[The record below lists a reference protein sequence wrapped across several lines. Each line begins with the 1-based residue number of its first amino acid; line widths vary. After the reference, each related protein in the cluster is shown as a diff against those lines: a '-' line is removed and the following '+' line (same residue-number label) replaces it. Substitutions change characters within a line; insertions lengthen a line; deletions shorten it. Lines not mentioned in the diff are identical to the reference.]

1 MKKKLLAAALA
12 AVMSLSLWGCSN
24 EPETMVY
31 VENVGIIADGGAI
44 AAHDRF
50 AGLVVSENLTEI
62 WRDSAQTVAE
72 IYVEQGQDVNQGELL
87 FAYDSE
93 AMSLSMS
100 KLELERDRLNN
111 LVSTL
116 KTQITALKN
125 EQKKA
130 DKDKQLSYTIEIQ
143 DREFQLKEAEYNVN
157 AKKKEIE
164 QLRSALSNAKIY
176 APVSGRVVSVSDSG
190 MDANGNP
197 TPYITIQQSG
207 SYRIKGTINEL
218 NMGLIME
225 GTPILVSSRT
235 DPNQT
240 WTGVVASMDLES
252 ADQNSMNNDYMG
264 AYDEMTS
271 SSSYTF
277 YVDLDSTDGLILG
290 QHVYLELYT
299 EPVTTADGLWLPEYY
314 ICQSAD
320 GMSYVWANDENDR
333 LVEKYVTLGIYDPNV
348 CAWEILDGLTKEDYI
363 AFPSEYCQ
371 SGAHTTKNPDEA
383 TTPEAE
389 GTYPQDEV
397 GGLLPEDGTLLPGE
411 GTQATGDGTESTQDT
426 EATGNYSPIQSES
439 TTPEDTTASGGDLR

>member
-130 DKDKQLSYTIEIQ
+130 DKDKQLNYTIEIQ

-190 MDANGNP
+190 VDSYGNP

-252 ADQNSMNNDYMG
+252 ANQNSMNNDYMG

-389 GTYPQDEV
+389 GTYPQGEV
-397 GGLLPEDGTLLPGE
+397 GDLLPEDGMLLPGE

>member
-1 MKKKLLAAALA
+1 MKKKLLATALA

-24 EPETMVY
+24 EPETLVY

-44 AAHDRF
+44 AAQDRF

-62 WRDSAQTVAE
+62 WRDSAQAVAE

-93 AMSLSMS
+93 AMSLEMS

-130 DKDKQLSYTIEIQ
+130 DKDNQYKYTIEIQ

-176 APVSGRVVSVSDSG
+176 APVSGRVVSISDSG
-190 MDANGNP
+190 MDAYGNP

-218 NMGLIME
+218 NMGVIIE
-225 GTPILVSSRT
+225 GTPILVTSRT

-252 ADQNSMNNDYMG
+252 ANQNSMTNDYMG

-277 YVDLDSTDGLILG
+277 YVDLDNTDGLILG
-290 QHVYLELYT
+290 QHVYLEPYT

-314 ICQSAD
+314 ICQSVD

-348 CAWEILDGLTKEDYI
+348 CAWEILDGLTREDYI

-371 SGAHTTKNPDEA
+371 SGAHTTRNPDEA
-383 TTPEAE
+383 TLPEME
-389 GTYPQDEV
+389 ETYPQGDM
-397 GGLLPEDGTLLPGE
+397 GGLLPEDGVLLPGE
-411 GTQATGDGTESTQDT
+411 GVEGGDFSTESTENTDNFT
-426 EATGNYSPIQSES
+426 PEETES
-439 TTPEDTTASGGDLR
+439 TANDDTTASGGDLR